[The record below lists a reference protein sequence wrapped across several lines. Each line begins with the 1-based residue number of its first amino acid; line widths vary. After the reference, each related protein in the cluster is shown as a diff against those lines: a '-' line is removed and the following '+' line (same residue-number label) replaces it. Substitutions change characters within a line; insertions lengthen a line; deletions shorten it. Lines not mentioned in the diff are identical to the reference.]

1 MALAEVLASI
11 KKRVEEEADPAKLAG
26 LNAVFQFDVTGDE
39 PSIFHAKVA
48 DQKAEIVEAAHD
60 DPNVTISMNVDDLA
74 KLVAG
79 ELNATSAFMAGK
91 LKIKGDMSLAMKLQS
106 IIG

>member
-1 MALAEVLASI
+1 MALAEVLANI
-11 KKRVEEEADPAKLAG
+11 KKRVEDEADPSKLAG
-26 LNAVFQFDVTGDE
+26 MDAVFQFDVTGDD
-39 PSIFHAKVA
+39 PGIFHAKVA
-48 DQKAEIVEAAHD
+48 GEKAEIVEAAHD
-60 DPNVTISMNVDDLA
+60 NPNVTITMDVDDLA

-91 LKIKGDMSLAMKLQS
+91 LKIKGDMALAMKLQS

>member
-1 MALAEVLASI
+1 MALAEVLANI

-26 LNAVFQFDVTGDE
+26 LDAVFQFEVTGDE
-39 PSIFHAKVA
+39 AGVFHAKVA

-60 DPNVTISMNVDDLA
+60 NPNVTIIMNVEDLG

>member
-1 MALAEVLASI
+1 MALADVLVNI
-11 KKRVEEEADPAKLAG
+11 KKRVVDEADPDKLAG
-26 LNAVFQFDVTGDE
+26 LDAVFQFDVTGDD
-39 PSIFHAKVA
+39 PGAFYAKVA
-48 DQKAEIVEAAHD
+48 DQKAEIVEETHD
-60 DPNVTISMNVDDLA
+60 DPNVTITMDVEDLA

-106 IIG
+106 LIG